1 MPWTANAKEGM
12 LGQVRGRIVQISLH
26 NGAPGATGINEITG
40 GGYARVATAPTDFT
54 AASGSSFALVANEAF
69 VGTASQAVTHAGIW
83 ATGPTFLGSGA
94 ITGDAAFNA
103 EGDYLLT
110 TATTFSIND

>member
-40 GGYARVATAPTDFT
+40 GGYVRAAVTTADFT
-54 AASGSSFALVANEAF
+54 AASGSSFALVANEPF
-69 VGTASQAVTHAGIW
+69 VGTASQAVTAAGIW
-83 ATGPTFLGSGA
+83 DGATFLGSGT
-94 ITGDAAFNA
+94 ITGDLAFNA